1 MKSFVTG
8 EIPPNS
14 VYAGNPAKFI
24 KELNEQE
31 FITRESLFEESS
43 TYLEDLLTIEKGMTN
58 ENSFLSWL
66 KSLLWPKR

>member
-1 MKSFVTG
+1 MKVLGKTIWIGERSLILKRSKIGNNSIIGAGSVVTG

-31 FITRESLFEESS
+31 FIMES
-43 TYLEDLLTIEKGMTN
+43 YLRNLQRI
-58 ENSFLSWL
+58 
-66 KSLLWPKR
+66 